1 MGILWKMETQ
11 VRGTD
16 RAEKR
21 LKEDVQKDS
30 KGQRIYTGTYCAMQ
44 AHSVITLFDAKT
56 QAL

>member
-1 MGILWKMETQ
+1 METQ

-44 AHSVITLFDAKT
+44 ANSVITLLDAKT